1 MLLEVIWK
9 QKVQERQQDG
19 LDGLGDLAKSRSS
32 METSLPPEPD
42 PCLSSTSCSP
52 PAPAPDS
59 TITPYS
65 APFTE
70 GEDILVHLEDGLIYF
85 GVVVEVEQEQGQC
98 LVRFGDCTER
108 WSSFFELRRLG
119 GDDEDESPPPTPVAV
134 SSSEKSEPVGIQA
147 LHEQLARIETVWQQ
161 EVSNQPQQQAGAST
175 SLS

>member
-1 MLLEVIWK
+1 
-9 QKVQERQQDG
+9 
-19 LDGLGDLAKSRSS
+19 

-52 PAPAPDS
+52 PSLLPPAPDS

-70 GEDILVHLEDGLIYF
+70 GEDILVHLESGLIYF

-108 WSSFFELRRLG
+108 WSSFYELRRLG
-119 GDDEDESPPPTPVAV
+119 GDDDEESPPPTPVAV

-161 EVSNQPQQQAGAST
+161 EVSNQPQQQSEQELPIPFMIHIHILINSIN
-175 SLS
+175 SLPLFLKAALHRNPH